1 MRVVA
6 DTNTVISG
14 LLWTGAPRKV
24 LDLARSGQITLYTS
38 PALLAELRDV
48 LGRAKFSKRLK
59 LAGITVRYFSLRY
72 ASLAHVVRP
81 KPIKPVVLDDPDD
94 DIVLACALVANAEAI
109 VSGDSHLSDLRI
121 YHDIPILRANVLL
134 EKFK

>member
-14 LLWTGAPRKV
+14 LLWHGAPRKV
-24 LDLARSGQITLYTS
+24 LDLARTGQITLYTS

-48 LGRAKFSKRLK
+48 LGREKFAKRLQA
-59 LAGITVRYFSLRY
+59 AGMSVRYLSLRY

-81 KPIKPVVLDDPDD
+81 KPIRPVILNDPDD
-94 DIVLACALVANAEAI
+94 DIVLACALAANAEVI
-109 VSGDSHLSDLRI
+109 VSGDSHLLNLKN
-121 YHDIPILRANVLL
+121 HQDIAIITANDLL
-134 EKFK
+134 ERSK